1 MKKMKV
7 TAVIPARGG
16 SVAVPRKN
24 IALLDGKPLIA
35 HAIQQAHDSQL
46 VSEVVVSTEDNEIA
60 SVSEDY
66 GASVI
71 KRPPDLA
78 QQHIDVWNALRSVAS
93 RYKVEGRLPDL
104 FVEIHTTY
112 PLRPEGLIDQVIDH
126 AIHSGR
132 RLTIVASPMYDK
144 IWRKNKS
151 GYQRLATD
159 IKIAVRQRQEHLYRT
174 HYGLVNV
181 YNQSAALCED
191 IPFDMNPDLFIVGYG
206 YSTLDIN
213 NQFDLDLIRH
223 ITETKG

>member
-1 MKKMKV
+1 MKI

-16 SVAVPRKN
+16 SVVIPRKN
-24 IALLDGKPLIA
+24 LVMLDGKPLIA
-35 HAIQQAHDSQL
+35 HTIQQAQECRCI
-46 VSEVVVSTEDNEIA
+46 SEVVVSTEDDEIA

-71 KRPPDLA
+71 KRNPDLA
-78 QQHIDVWNALRSVAS
+78 QQHVDVWNALRSVALT
-93 RYKVEGRLPDL
+93 YKIEERLPEL
-104 FVEIHTTY
+104 FVEVHTTY
-112 PLRPEGLIDQVIDH
+112 PLRSEGLINQVIGH
-126 AIHSGR
+126 AMHSGE

-151 GYQRLATD
+151 GHQRLAND

-191 IPFDMNPDLFIVGYG
+191 IPFDMNPDLFIVGEG
-206 YSTLDIN
+206 YDTLDIN
-213 NQFDLDLIRH
+213 YQFDLDLIRH
-223 ITETKG
+223 ITETRSIRI